1 VANCGPGPYINGAME
16 NVLAV
21 AAALKVEERLV
32 SRKELAK
39 RWGVST
45 ETIKRRTRD
54 ELLKPLRF
62 NQRLLRYRL
71 SDIIRIEQEAGT
83 QP

>member
-1 VANCGPGPYINGAME
+1 MQ

-21 AAALKVEERLV
+21 PPRKIEERLV
-32 SRKELAK
+32 SRKELSK

-45 ETIKRRTRD
+45 ETIKRRTL
-54 ELLKPLRF
+54 EGLLKPLRF

-71 SDIIRIEQEAGT
+71 SDIIRIEQEASGKAS
-83 QP
+83 

>member
-1 VANCGPGPYINGAME
+1 MPSRKI
-16 NVLAV
+16 
-21 AAALKVEERLV
+21 EERLV
-32 SRKELAK
+32 SRRELSE

-45 ETIKRRTRD
+45 ETIKRRTR
-54 ELLKPLRF
+54 EGLLKPVRF

-71 SDIIRIEQEAGT
+71 SDIICIEQEAGT

>member
-1 VANCGPGPYINGAME
+1 ME

-71 SDIIRIEQEAGT
+71 SDIIRIEQEAGA